1 MQTINR
7 KVIDVCGIGHSGKT
21 LVNQILSH
29 HAKIHVH
36 NPLFEFNLLR
46 VYGGLINLKSNLVDN
61 FSPNRVDMA
70 ISQFRH
76 LIKTISPSAKI
87 SNVKSILNSNGW
99 NYNEI
104 LQCDFEQISYDYIDS
119 LIDFETKSVWPYPE
133 IYNSRFNRLIK
144 RIGVR
149 LFNYNHKHKLIFS
162 SANDF
167 DAKTQLYLENIL
179 FNSGKDIVCTN
190 NMFEPYNP
198 GKYFNFFKNPYLIV
212 VWRDPRDIYV
222 STKES
227 NDNYIP
233 DFETKK
239 SIDRHHKSFT
249 LSSNLNH
256 FILREKILLSR
267 CNFNN
272 SDRVLNLKFEDI
284 VFRFDEAVNKIS
296 NFLNLKFDD
305 IDLIKESINVNKSKS
320 NIGLWKNY
328 DKQSEIDFINK
339 ELADY
344 MKFFNYE

>member
-1 MQTINR
+1 MINK
-7 KVIDVCGIGHSGKT
+7 KVIDVSGIGHSGKT
-21 LVNQILSH
+21 IVNQILSH
-29 HAKIHVH
+29 HSEVHVH
-36 NPLFEFNLLR
+36 TPLFEFNLLR

-76 LIKTISPSAKI
+76 LIQTISPSARM
-87 SNVKSILNSNGW
+87 SDFKSIWNSNGW
-99 NYNEI
+99 NYNEM
-104 LQCDFEQISYDYIDS
+104 LQCDFEQISNDYIDS
-119 LIDFETKSVWPYPE
+119 LVDFETKSVWPYPE
-133 IYNSRFNRLIK
+133 IYKSRLNRFFK

-149 LFNYNHKHKLIFS
+149 LFNYKHKHKLIFS
-162 SANDF
+162 SAKDF
-167 DAKTQLYLENIL
+167 NAKTQLYLENIL
-179 FNSGKDIVCTN
+179 FNSEKNIICTN

-198 GKYFNFFKNPYLIV
+198 EKYFNFFKNPYSIV

-227 NDNYIP
+227 NDNYTP

-239 SIDRHHKSFT
+239 SIDSHHKSFT
-249 LSSNLNH
+249 LSNNLNH
-256 FILREKILLSR
+256 FIMREKILLSK

-272 SDRVLNLKFEDI
+272 SDRTLNLKFEDI
-284 VFRFDEAVNKIS
+284 VFSFDEAVNKIS

-320 NIGLWKNY
+320 NIGLWKKY

-344 MKFFNYE
+344 MKLFNYE